1 MELYHEVAIGSPQN
15 RGLLIPQDQVIDVIL
30 EHGNSRAVYK
40 SLYLYDEE
48 GREYHKLRK
57 TFKDFLGKRY
67 IGNVLIDI
75 DRGENTN
82 EYTLNK
88 TKSVLFE
95 LEELGVQKRSYHVY
109 FSGTGYHIIISGE
122 VFNFPEGTSDLP
134 FIVKETMNNL
144 FSDID
149 LAVYNRTSIYRCA
162 NTLNQKSDLY
172 KVLIDNKKIDNLNSD
187 QIMIYAEKPLFSDV
201 EPIWGDGEL
210 EDKVITEVPKVRVME
225 SNAEP
230 RNIVPCVQKMYKLGP
245 EEGSRNNTLMRIAS
259 HFFRH
264 GIPSEAAKAAL
275 LHWNNGQLRNDVIIK
290 KVEDTYRGGYK
301 YGCKD
306 VLMAKHCQTHC
317 IHYKRKDYLIDVKNS
332 EDLQLELEE
341 RLETDFSGR
350 TIDLSRSLGVYD
362 KDATIYPGELVTIF
376 GSTGANKTALAQNIV
391 LGYNAMD
398 DQIVKEKQIPTLFL
412 SLELSGFVMHRR
424 NLQIVSGADK
434 DAVSHNYKSLYNF
447 HKEELS
453 HIIMQSVSPTIPQIQ
468 EKIKQ
473 LQPKCVVI
481 DYIDLVDVPFNRR
494 GEYEKLNFISH
505 SLSNIAVNED
515 IIIIQISQVSRDYSR
530 NQIMDLYAAKG
541 SGAIENA
548 SRKVIGITGSSDNKE
563 KKVSLFKNSDGD
575 LFDVTLEWTPS
586 FRLKR
591 QKPETV
597 DSKVIGKK
605 FTLVEDTW
613 QVQKNS

>member
-1 MELYHEVAIGSPQN
+1 MQLYHEIAIGSPRN
-15 RGLLIPQDQVIDVIL
+15 RGLLIPEEQVIDVL
-30 EHGNSRAVYK
+30 LKKGRNEAVYK

-48 GREYHKLRK
+48 GKEYHKIKK

-67 IGNVLIDI
+67 IKNVLIDI
-75 DRGENTN
+75 DKSQNTDD
-82 EYTLNK
+82 YTLNK

-95 LEELGVQKRSYHVY
+95 LEELGVQQRSYQIY
-109 FSGTGYHIIISGE
+109 FSGTGYHVEISGE
-122 VFNFPEGTSDLP
+122 VFNYPQGDNDLP

-149 LAVYNRTSIYRCA
+149 LAVYNRTSIYRCE
-162 NTLNQKSDLY
+162 NTLNQKSNLY
-172 KVLIDNKKIDNLNSD
+172 KIPLSHEQL
-187 QIMIYAEKPLFSDV
+187 QICTPQDIMKNAQSQSSIAL

-210 EDKVITEVPKVRVME
+210 EDKVIREVPKVRILQ

-230 RNIVPCVQKMYKLGP
+230 TNIVPCVQKMYKLGP

-275 LHWNNGQLRNDVIIK
+275 LHWNNNQLQDSVIIK
-290 KVEDTYRGGYK
+290 KVEDTYSGGYK

-306 VLMAKHCQTHC
+306 VLMEKHCQPNC
-317 IHYKRKDYLIDVKNS
+317 IHYKRKDYLVDVKS
-332 EDLQLELEE
+332 SDELQTELAS

-350 TIDLSRSLGVYD
+350 VIDLAKLFGVED

-391 LGYNAMD
+391 LGYNAED
-398 DQIVKEKQIPTLFL
+398 DEIKREAQVPTLFL

-424 NLQIVSGADK
+424 NLQIVSGTSK
-434 DAVSHNYKSLYNF
+434 DEVVKNYQKLYEY

-453 HIIMQSVSPTIPQIQ
+453 HIIMQSVSPTIQQIQ

-481 DYIDLVDVPFNRR
+481 DYIDLVDVPYNKR
-494 GEYEKLNFISH
+494 GEYEKLNYISH
-505 SLSNIAVNED
+505 SLSNIAVNDD

-548 SRKVIGITGSSDNKE
+548 SRKVIGITGSSETAD
-563 KKVSLFKNSDGD
+563 KKMSIYKNSDGD
-575 LFDVTLEWTPS
+575 LFEVELQWTPS
-586 FRLKR
+586 FRLKK
-591 QKPETV
+591 KPTMY
-597 DSKVIGKK
+597 SQALGGR
-605 FTLVEDTW
+605 FTIQE
-613 QVQKNS
+613 

>member
-1 MELYHEVAIGSPQN
+1 MQLYHEIAIGSPRN
-15 RGLLIPQDQVIDVIL
+15 RGLLIPKEQLIDIL
-30 EHGNSRAVYK
+30 LSDGKKQAIYK

-48 GREYHKLRK
+48 GKSYHKIKR

-67 IGNVLIDI
+67 INNVLIDI
-75 DRGENTN
+75 DKGQNTDD
-82 EYTLNK
+82 YTLNK

-95 LEELGVQKRSYHVY
+95 LEELGVQKRSYQIY
-109 FSGTGYHIIISGE
+109 YSGTGYHIEISEE
-122 VFNFPEGTSDLP
+122 VFNFPQGTSDLP

-144 FSDID
+144 FGDVD
-149 LAVYNRTSIYRCA
+149 LSVYNRTSIYRCE
-162 NTLNQKSDLY
+162 NTLNQKSNLY
-172 KVLIDNKKIDNLNSD
+172 KIPLTNSQLSRNKAEEIKDKARNQVKLNR
-187 QIMIYAEKPLFSDV
+187 

-210 EDKVITEVPKVRVME
+210 EDKVITEVPKVRVLQ

-230 RNIVPCVQKMYKLGP
+230 TNIVPCVQKMYKLGP

-275 LHWNNGQLRNDVIIK
+275 LHWNNGQLEDAVIIK
-290 KVEDTYRGGYK
+290 KVEDTYSGGYK

-306 VLMAKHCQTHC
+306 VLMEKHCQPNC
-317 IHYKRKDYLIDVKNS
+317 IHYKRKDYLVDVKS
-332 EDLQLELEE
+332 SDELQTELAS

-350 TIDLSRSLGVYD
+350 VIDLAKLFGVED
-362 KDATIYPGELVTIF
+362 KDATVYPGELVTIF

-391 LGYNAMD
+391 LGYNAED
-398 DQIVKEKQIPTLFL
+398 DEIKKEAQIPTLFL

-424 NLQIVSGADK
+424 NLQIVSGTSK
-434 DAVSHNYKSLYNF
+434 DEVVKNYQELYEY

-453 HIIMQSVSPTIPQIQ
+453 HIIMQSISPTIQQIQ

-481 DYIDLVDVPFNRR
+481 DYIDLVDVPYNKR
-494 GEYEKLNFISH
+494 GEYEKLNYISH

-515 IIIIQISQVSRDYSR
+515 IIIVQISQVSRDYSR

-548 SRKVIGITGSSDNKE
+548 SRKVIGITGSSETAD
-563 KKVSLFKNSDGD
+563 KKMSIYKNSDGD
-575 LFDVTLEWTPS
+575 LFEVELNWTPS
-586 FRLKR
+586 FRLKK
-591 QKPETV
+591 KPTMY
-597 DSKVIGKK
+597 SKVLGKR
-605 FTLVEDTW
+605 FTIQE
-613 QVQKNS
+613 

>member
-1 MELYHEVAIGSPQN
+1 MQLYHEVAIGSPRN
-15 RGLLIPQDQVIDVIL
+15 RGLLISPDEIIDVIL
-30 EHGNSRAVYK
+30 EHGDKYAVYK
-40 SLYLYDEE
+40 SLYLYDNE
-48 GREYHKLRK
+48 GRQYHKLRK
-57 TFKDFLGKRY
+57 SFKDFLGKRY
-67 IGNVLIDI
+67 IKDVLIDI
-75 DRGENTN
+75 DRADNTDN
-82 EYTLNK
+82 YTLNK
-88 TKSVLFE
+88 TKGVLFE
-95 LEELGVQKRSYHVY
+95 LEELGVQKRSYNVY

-122 VFNFPEGTSDLP
+122 VFNFPQGDTDLP

-149 LAVYNRTSIYRCA
+149 LSVYNRTSIYRCE
-162 NTLNQKSDLY
+162 NTLNQKSNLY
-172 KVLIDNKKIDNLNSD
+172 KIPLTHNQVQESD
-187 QIMIYAEKPLFSDV
+187 AESILLDSSKQIILDSD
-201 EPIWGDGEL
+201 PIWGDGEL
-210 EDKVITEVPKVRVME
+210 EKYLIKEVPKIRVMD
-225 SNAEP
+225 SNVEP

-264 GIPSEAAKAAL
+264 GIPSEAAKASL
-275 LHWNNGQLRNDVIIK
+275 LHWNNDQLRNDVIIR

-306 VLMAKHCQTHC
+306 VLMAKHCQTNC
-317 IHYKRKDYLIDVKNS
+317 IYYRRKDYLIDVKNS
-332 EDLQLELEE
+332 EELQSELAE

-350 TIDLSRSLGVYD
+350 TIDLAQILGVHN

-391 LGYNAMD
+391 LGYNAEY
-398 DQIVKEKQIPTLFL
+398 DQIIKEKQIPTLFL

-424 NLQIVSGADK
+424 NLQIVAGASK
-434 DAVSHNYKSLYNF
+434 DTVMSNYKNLYDY

-453 HIIMQSVSPTIPQIQ
+453 HIIMQSISPTIPQIQ
-468 EKIKQ
+468 DKIKQ

-481 DYIDLVDVPFNRR
+481 DYIDLVDVPFNKR
-494 GEYEKLNFISH
+494 GEYEKLNYISH

-548 SRKVIGITGSSDNKE
+548 SRKVIGITGSAEETE
-563 KKVSLFKNSDGD
+563 KQVSLYKNSDGD
-575 LFDVTLEWTPS
+575 LFDVKLEWTPS

-591 QKPETV
+591 KFPQVIE
-597 DSKVIGKK
+597 SKVMSRK
-605 FTLVEDTW
+605 FTILEE
-613 QVQKNS
+613 

>member
-1 MELYHEVAIGSPQN
+1 
-15 RGLLIPQDQVIDVIL
+15 
-30 EHGNSRAVYK
+30 
-40 SLYLYDEE
+40 
-48 GREYHKLRK
+48 
-57 TFKDFLGKRY
+57 
-67 IGNVLIDI
+67 
-75 DRGENTN
+75 
-82 EYTLNK
+82 
-88 TKSVLFE
+88 
-95 LEELGVQKRSYHVY
+95 
-109 FSGTGYHIIISGE
+109 
-122 VFNFPEGTSDLP
+122 
-134 FIVKETMNNL
+134 MNNL

-149 LAVYNRTSIYRCA
+149 LAVYNRTSIYRCEA
-162 NTLNQKSDLY
+162 TLNPKSGLYKIPLNHEEINTLSAEDIISNAK
-172 KVLIDNKKIDNLNSD
+172 D
-187 QIMIYAEKPLFSDV
+187 QIISQG

-210 EDKVITEVPKVRVME
+210 QKNVLTEVPKIRVME
-225 SNAEP
+225 SNVEP

-264 GIPSEAAKAAL
+264 GIPSEAAKASL

-306 VLMAKHCQTHC
+306 VLMAKYCQTHC

-332 EDLQLELEE
+332 EELQSELAE

-350 TIDLSRSLGVYD
+350 TIDLAQSLGVHD
-362 KDATIYPGELVTIF
+362 KDATVYPGELVTIF

-391 LGYNAMD
+391 LGYNAEY

-434 DAVSHNYKSLYNF
+434 NTVMNKYKALYDY

-468 EKIKQ
+468 DKIKQ

-481 DYIDLVDVPFNRR
+481 DYIDLVDVPFNKR
-494 GEYEKLNFISH
+494 GEYEKLNYISH
-505 SLSNIAVNED
+505 SLSNVAVNED

-548 SRKVIGITGSSDNKE
+548 SRKVIGITGSSDETE

-575 LFDVTLEWTPS
+575 LFDVKLEWTPS

-591 QKPETV
+591 KKTEEKIDKPM
-597 DSKVIGKK
+597 KKK
-605 FTLVEDTW
+605 FTIVEE
-613 QVQKNS
+613 

>member
-1 MELYHEVAIGSPQN
+1 MQLYHEIAIGSPRN
-15 RGLLIPQDQVIDVIL
+15 RGLLIPKEQLIDVLLSDGKKQAI
-30 EHGNSRAVYK
+30 YK

-48 GREYHKLRK
+48 GKSYHKIKR

-67 IGNVLIDI
+67 INNVLIDI
-75 DRGENTN
+75 DKGQNTDD
-82 EYTLNK
+82 YTLNK

-95 LEELGVQKRSYHVY
+95 LEELGVQKRSYQIY
-109 FSGTGYHIIISGE
+109 YSGTGYHIEISEE
-122 VFNFPEGTSDLP
+122 VFNFPQGTSDLP

-144 FSDID
+144 FGDVD
-149 LAVYNRTSIYRCA
+149 LSVYNRTSIYRCE
-162 NTLNQKSDLY
+162 NTLNQKSNLY
-172 KVLIDNKKIDNLNSD
+172 KIPLTNSQLSRNKAEDIKEKARNQVKLNR
-187 QIMIYAEKPLFSDV
+187 

-210 EDKVITEVPKVRVME
+210 EDKVITEVPKVRVLQ

-230 RNIVPCVQKMYKLGP
+230 TNIVPCVQKMYKLGP

-275 LHWNNGQLRNDVIIK
+275 LHWNNGQLEDAVIIK
-290 KVEDTYRGGYK
+290 KVEDTYSGGYK

-306 VLMAKHCQTHC
+306 VLMEKHCQPNC
-317 IHYKRKDYLIDVKNS
+317 IHYKRKDFLVDVKS
-332 EDLQLELEE
+332 SDELQTELAS

-350 TIDLSRSLGVYD
+350 VIDLAKLFGVED
-362 KDATIYPGELVTIF
+362 KDATVYPGELVTIF

-391 LGYNAMD
+391 LGYNAED
-398 DQIVKEKQIPTLFL
+398 DEIKKEAQIPTLFL

-424 NLQIVSGADK
+424 NLQIVSGTSK
-434 DAVSHNYKSLYNF
+434 DEVVKNYQELYEY

-453 HIIMQSVSPTIPQIQ
+453 HIIMQSISPTIQQIQ

-481 DYIDLVDVPFNRR
+481 DYIDLVDVPYNKR
-494 GEYEKLNFISH
+494 GEYEKLNYISH

-515 IIIIQISQVSRDYSR
+515 IIIVQISQVSRDYSR

-548 SRKVIGITGSSDNKE
+548 SRKVIGITGSSETAD
-563 KKVSLFKNSDGD
+563 KKMSIYKNSDGD
-575 LFDVTLEWTPS
+575 LFEVELNWTPS
-586 FRLKR
+586 FRLKK
-591 QKPETV
+591 KPTV
-597 DSKVIGKK
+597 YSKVLGKR
-605 FTLVEDTW
+605 FTIQE
-613 QVQKNS
+613 

>member
-1 MELYHEVAIGSPQN
+1 MQLYHEIAIGSPRN
-15 RGLLIPQDQVIDVIL
+15 RGLLIPKEQLIDVLLSDGKKQAI
-30 EHGNSRAVYK
+30 YK

-48 GREYHKLRK
+48 GKSYHKIKR

-67 IGNVLIDI
+67 INNVLIDI
-75 DRGENTN
+75 DKGQNTDD
-82 EYTLNK
+82 YTLNK

-95 LEELGVQKRSYHVY
+95 LEELGVQKRSYQIY
-109 FSGTGYHIIISGE
+109 YSGTGYHIEISEE
-122 VFNFPEGTSDLP
+122 VFNFPQGSSDLP

-144 FSDID
+144 FGDVD
-149 LAVYNRTSIYRCA
+149 LSVYNRTSIYRCE
-162 NTLNQKSDLY
+162 NTLNQKSNLY
-172 KVLIDNKKIDNLNSD
+172 KIPLTNSQLSRNKAEDIKEKARNQVKLNR
-187 QIMIYAEKPLFSDV
+187 

-210 EDKVITEVPKVRVME
+210 EDKVITEVPKVRVLQ

-230 RNIVPCVQKMYKLGP
+230 TNIVPCVQKMYKLGP

-275 LHWNNGQLRNDVIIK
+275 LHWNNGQLEDAVIIK
-290 KVEDTYRGGYK
+290 KVEDTYSGGYK

-306 VLMAKHCQTHC
+306 VLMEKHCQPNC
-317 IHYKRKDYLIDVKNS
+317 IHYKRKDYLVDVKS
-332 EDLQLELEE
+332 SDELQTELAS

-350 TIDLSRSLGVYD
+350 VIDLAKLFGVKD
-362 KDATIYPGELVTIF
+362 KDATVYPGELVTIF

-391 LGYNAMD
+391 LGYNAED
-398 DQIVKEKQIPTLFL
+398 DEIKKEAQIPTLFL

-424 NLQIVSGADK
+424 NLQIVSGTSK
-434 DAVSHNYKSLYNF
+434 DEVVKNYQELYEY

-453 HIIMQSVSPTIPQIQ
+453 HIIMQSISPTIQQIQ

-481 DYIDLVDVPFNRR
+481 DYIDLVDVPYNKR
-494 GEYEKLNFISH
+494 GEYEKLNYISH
-505 SLSNIAVNED
+505 SLSNMAVNDD

-548 SRKVIGITGSSDNKE
+548 SRKVIGITGSSETAD
-563 KKVSLFKNSDGD
+563 KKMSIYKNSDGD
-575 LFDVTLEWTPS
+575 LFEVELNWTPS
-586 FRLKR
+586 FRLKK
-591 QKPETV
+591 KPTV
-597 DSKVIGKK
+597 YSEVLGKR
-605 FTLVEDTW
+605 FTIQE
-613 QVQKNS
+613 

>member
-1 MELYHEVAIGSPQN
+1 VQLYHEIAIGSPRN
-15 RGLLIPQDQVIDVIL
+15 RGLLIPKEQLIDIL
-30 EHGNSRAVYK
+30 LSDGKKQAIYK

-48 GREYHKLRK
+48 GKSYHKIKR

-67 IGNVLIDI
+67 INNVLIDI
-75 DRGENTN
+75 DKGQNTDD
-82 EYTLNK
+82 YTLNK

-95 LEELGVQKRSYHVY
+95 LEELGVQKRSYQIY
-109 FSGTGYHIIISGE
+109 YSGTGYHIEISEE
-122 VFNFPEGTSDLP
+122 VFNFPQGTSDLP

-144 FSDID
+144 FGDVD
-149 LAVYNRTSIYRCA
+149 LSVYNRTSIYRCE
-162 NTLNQKSDLY
+162 NTLNQKSNLY
-172 KVLIDNKKIDNLNSD
+172 KIPLTNSQLSRNKAEEIKDKARSQVKLNR
-187 QIMIYAEKPLFSDV
+187 

-210 EDKVITEVPKVRVME
+210 EDKVITEVPKVRVLQ

-230 RNIVPCVQKMYKLGP
+230 TNIVPCVQKMYKLGP

-275 LHWNNGQLRNDVIIK
+275 LHWNNGQLEDAVIIK
-290 KVEDTYRGGYK
+290 KVEDTYSGGYK

-306 VLMAKHCQTHC
+306 VLMEKHCQPNC
-317 IHYKRKDYLIDVKNS
+317 IHYKRKDYLVDVKS
-332 EDLQLELEE
+332 SDELQTELAS

-350 TIDLSRSLGVYD
+350 VIDLAKLFGVED
-362 KDATIYPGELVTIF
+362 KDATVYPGELVTIF

-391 LGYNAMD
+391 LGYNAED
-398 DQIVKEKQIPTLFL
+398 DEIKKEAQIPTLFL

-424 NLQIVSGADK
+424 NLQIVSGTSK
-434 DAVSHNYKSLYNF
+434 DEVVKNYQELYEY

-453 HIIMQSVSPTIPQIQ
+453 HIIMQSISPTIQQIQ

-481 DYIDLVDVPFNRR
+481 DYIDLVDVPYNKR
-494 GEYEKLNFISH
+494 GEYEKLNYISH

-515 IIIIQISQVSRDYSR
+515 IIIVQISQVSRDYSR

-548 SRKVIGITGSSDNKE
+548 SRKVIGITGSSETAD
-563 KKVSLFKNSDGD
+563 KKMSIYKNSDGD
-575 LFDVTLEWTPS
+575 LFEVELNWTPS
-586 FRLKR
+586 FRLKK
-591 QKPETV
+591 KPTMY
-597 DSKVIGKK
+597 SKVLGKR
-605 FTLVEDTW
+605 FTIQE
-613 QVQKNS
+613 

>member
-1 MELYHEVAIGSPQN
+1 MELYHEVAIGSPRN
-15 RGLLIPQDQVIDVIL
+15 RGLLIPQEQVIDVIL
-30 EHGNSRAVYK
+30 EHGNKYPVYK

-48 GREYHKLRK
+48 GRQYHKLRK

-67 IGNVLIDI
+67 IKDVLIDI
-75 DRGENTN
+75 DKGDNSD

-95 LEELGVQKRSYHVY
+95 LEELGVHKRSYNIY

-144 FSDID
+144 FSEID
-149 LAVYNRTSIYRCA
+149 LAVYNRTSIYRCTA
-162 NTLNQKSDLY
+162 TINQKSNLY
-172 KVLIDNKKIDNLNSD
+172 KIPLTHNQVNNLKAEEIFSKAQK
-187 QIMIYAEKPLFSDV
+187 QIILQR

-210 EDKVITEVPKVRVME
+210 EKQVITKIPKIRIME
-225 SNAEP
+225 SNVEP

-245 EEGSRNNTLMRIAS
+245 EEGSRNNTMMRIAS
-259 HFFRH
+259 QFFRH
-264 GIPSEAAKAAL
+264 AIPSAAAKASL
-275 LHWNNGQLRNDVIIK
+275 LEWNNGQLRSDIILK

-306 VLMAKHCQTHC
+306 VLMAKFCQTNC
-317 IHYKRKDYLIDVKNS
+317 IYYKRKDYLIDVKNS
-332 EDLQLELEE
+332 EELQADLEE

-350 TIDLSRSLGVYD
+350 TIDLAKLFGVHN
-362 KDATIYPGELVTIF
+362 KDATVYPGELVTIF

-391 LGYNAMD
+391 LGYNAD
-398 DQIVKEKQIPTLFL
+398 LDQIIKEKQLPTLFL

-424 NLQIVSGADK
+424 NLQIVSGASK
-434 DAVSHNYKSLYNF
+434 DTVMDNYKSLYKY

-453 HIIMQSVSPTIPQIQ
+453 HIIMQSISPTIPQIQ

-481 DYIDLVDVPFNRR
+481 DYIDLVDVPFNKR
-494 GEYEKLNFISH
+494 GEYEKLNYISH

-548 SRKVIGITGSSDNKE
+548 SRKVIGITGSAEETEKE
-563 KKVSLFKNSDGD
+563 VSIYKNSDGD
-575 LFDVTLEWTPS
+575 LFDVKLEWTPS
-586 FRLKR
+586 FRLKKK
-591 QKPETV
+591 QPEIIH
-597 DSKVIGKK
+597 SKVMNRQ
-605 FTLVEDTW
+605 FTIVE
-613 QVQKNS
+613 

>member
-1 MELYHEVAIGSPQN
+1 MQLYHEIAIGSPRN
-15 RGLLIPQDQVIDVIL
+15 RGLLIPKEQLIDVLLSDGKKQAI
-30 EHGNSRAVYK
+30 YK

-48 GREYHKLRK
+48 GKSYHKIKR

-67 IGNVLIDI
+67 INNVLIDI
-75 DRGENTN
+75 DKGQNTDD
-82 EYTLNK
+82 YTLNK

-95 LEELGVQKRSYHVY
+95 LEELGVQKRSYQIY
-109 FSGTGYHIIISGE
+109 YSGTGYHIEISEE
-122 VFNFPEGTSDLP
+122 VFNFPQGSSDLP

-144 FSDID
+144 FGDVD
-149 LAVYNRTSIYRCA
+149 LSVYNRTSIYRCE
-162 NTLNQKSDLY
+162 NTLNQKSNLY
-172 KVLIDNKKIDNLNSD
+172 KIPLTNSQLSRNKAEDIKEKARNQVKLNR
-187 QIMIYAEKPLFSDV
+187 

-210 EDKVITEVPKVRVME
+210 EDKVITEVPKVRVLQ

-230 RNIVPCVQKMYKLGP
+230 TNIVPCVQKMYKLGP

-275 LHWNNGQLRNDVIIK
+275 LHWNNGQLEDAVIIK
-290 KVEDTYRGGYK
+290 KVEDTYSGGYK

-306 VLMAKHCQTHC
+306 VLMEKHCQPNC
-317 IHYKRKDYLIDVKNS
+317 IHYKRKDYLVDVKS
-332 EDLQLELEE
+332 SDELQTELAS

-350 TIDLSRSLGVYD
+350 VIDLAKLFGVED
-362 KDATIYPGELVTIF
+362 KDATVYPGELVTIF

-391 LGYNAMD
+391 LGYNAED
-398 DQIVKEKQIPTLFL
+398 DEIKKEAQIPTLFL

-424 NLQIVSGADK
+424 NLQIVSGTSK
-434 DAVSHNYKSLYNF
+434 DEVVKNYQELYEY

-453 HIIMQSVSPTIPQIQ
+453 HIIMQSISPTIQQIQ

-481 DYIDLVDVPFNRR
+481 DYIDLVDVPYNKR
-494 GEYEKLNFISH
+494 GEYEKLNYISH

-515 IIIIQISQVSRDYSR
+515 IIIVQISQVSRDYSR

-548 SRKVIGITGSSDNKE
+548 SRKVIGITGSSETAD
-563 KKVSLFKNSDGD
+563 KKMSIYKNSDGD
-575 LFDVTLEWTPS
+575 LFEVELNWTPS
-586 FRLKR
+586 FRLKK
-591 QKPETV
+591 KPTV
-597 DSKVIGKK
+597 YSEVLGKR
-605 FTLVEDTW
+605 FTIQE
-613 QVQKNS
+613 

>member
-1 MELYHEVAIGSPQN
+1 MELYHEVAIGSPRN
-15 RGLLIPQDQVIDVIL
+15 RGLLIPQEQVIDVIL
-30 EHGNSRAVYK
+30 EHGNKYPVYK

-48 GREYHKLRK
+48 GRQYHKLRK

-67 IGNVLIDI
+67 IKDVLIDI
-75 DRGENTN
+75 DKGDNSD

-95 LEELGVQKRSYHVY
+95 LEELGVHKRSYNIY

-144 FSDID
+144 FSEID
-149 LAVYNRTSIYRCA
+149 LAVYNRTSIYRCTA
-162 NTLNQKSDLY
+162 TLNQKSNLY
-172 KVLIDNKKIDNLNSD
+172 KIPLTHNQVNNLKAEEIFSKAQK
-187 QIMIYAEKPLFSDV
+187 QIILQR

-210 EDKVITEVPKVRVME
+210 EKQVITKIPKIRIME
-225 SNAEP
+225 SNVEP

-245 EEGSRNNTLMRIAS
+245 EEGSRNNTMMRIAS

-264 GIPSEAAKAAL
+264 GIPSAAAKASL
-275 LHWNNGQLRNDVIIK
+275 LEWNNGQLRSDIILK

-306 VLMAKHCQTHC
+306 VLMAKFCQTNC
-317 IHYKRKDYLIDVKNS
+317 IYYKRKDYLIDVKNS
-332 EDLQLELEE
+332 EELQADLEE

-350 TIDLSRSLGVYD
+350 TIDLAKLFGVHN
-362 KDATIYPGELVTIF
+362 KDATVYPGELVTIF

-391 LGYNAMD
+391 LGYNAD
-398 DQIVKEKQIPTLFL
+398 LDQIIKEKQLPTLFL

-424 NLQIVSGADK
+424 NLQIVSGASK
-434 DAVSHNYKSLYNF
+434 DTVMDNYKSLYKY

-453 HIIMQSVSPTIPQIQ
+453 HIIMQSISPTIPQIQ

-481 DYIDLVDVPFNRR
+481 DYIDLVDVPFNKR
-494 GEYEKLNFISH
+494 GEYEKLNYISH

-548 SRKVIGITGSSDNKE
+548 SRKVIGITGSAEETEKE
-563 KKVSLFKNSDGD
+563 VSIYKNSDGD
-575 LFDVTLEWTPS
+575 LFDVKLEWTPS
-586 FRLKR
+586 FRLKKK
-591 QKPETV
+591 QPEIIH
-597 DSKVIGKK
+597 SKVMNRQ
-605 FTLVEDTW
+605 FTIVE
-613 QVQKNS
+613 

>member
-1 MELYHEVAIGSPQN
+1 MELYHEVAIGSPRN
-15 RGLLIPQDQVIDVIL
+15 RGLLIPQEQVIDVIL
-30 EHGNSRAVYK
+30 EHGNKYPVYK

-48 GREYHKLRK
+48 GRQYHKLRK

-67 IGNVLIDI
+67 IKDVLIDI
-75 DRGENTN
+75 DKGDNSD

-95 LEELGVQKRSYHVY
+95 LEELGVHKRSYNIY

-144 FSDID
+144 FSEID
-149 LAVYNRTSIYRCA
+149 LAVYNRTSIYRCTA
-162 NTLNQKSDLY
+162 TINQKSNLY
-172 KVLIDNKKIDNLNSD
+172 KIPLTHNQVNNLKAEEIFSKAQK
-187 QIMIYAEKPLFSDV
+187 QIILQR

-210 EDKVITEVPKVRVME
+210 EKQVITKIPKIRIME
-225 SNAEP
+225 SNVEP

-245 EEGSRNNTLMRIAS
+245 EEGSRNNTMMRIAS

-264 GIPSEAAKAAL
+264 GIPSAAAKASL
-275 LHWNNGQLRNDVIIK
+275 LEWNNGQLRSDIILK

-306 VLMAKHCQTHC
+306 VLMAKFCQTNC
-317 IHYKRKDYLIDVKNS
+317 IYYKRKDYLIDVKNS
-332 EDLQLELEE
+332 EELQADLEE

-350 TIDLSRSLGVYD
+350 TIDLAKLFGVHN
-362 KDATIYPGELVTIF
+362 KDATVYPGELVTIF

-391 LGYNAMD
+391 LGYNAD
-398 DQIVKEKQIPTLFL
+398 LDQIIKEKQLPTLFL

-424 NLQIVSGADK
+424 NLQIVSGASK
-434 DAVSHNYKSLYNF
+434 DTVMDNYKSLYKY

-453 HIIMQSVSPTIPQIQ
+453 HIIMQSISPTIPQIQ

-481 DYIDLVDVPFNRR
+481 DYIDLVDVPFNKR
-494 GEYEKLNFISH
+494 GEYEKLNYISH

-548 SRKVIGITGSSDNKE
+548 SRKVIGITGSAEETEKE
-563 KKVSLFKNSDGD
+563 VSIYKNSDGD
-575 LFDVTLEWTPS
+575 LFDVKLEWTPS
-586 FRLKR
+586 FRLKKK
-591 QKPETV
+591 QPEIIH
-597 DSKVIGKK
+597 SKVMNRQ
-605 FTLVEDTW
+605 FTIVE
-613 QVQKNS
+613 

>member
-1 MELYHEVAIGSPQN
+1 VELYHEVAIGSPRN
-15 RGLLIPQDQVIDVIL
+15 RGLLIPQEQVIDVIL
-30 EHGNSRAVYK
+30 EHGKNYPVYK

-67 IGNVLIDI
+67 IRDVLIDI
-75 DRGENTN
+75 DRGDNSDD
-82 EYTLNK
+82 YTLNK
-88 TKSVLFE
+88 TKSILFE
-95 LEELGVQKRSYHVY
+95 LEELDVHRHSYNIY

-122 VFNFPEGTSDLP
+122 VFNFPNGNPNLP
-134 FIVKETMNNL
+134 FVVKETMNNL
-144 FSDID
+144 FSEID
-149 LAVYNRTSIYRCA
+149 LAVYNRTSIYRCP
-162 NTLNQKSDLY
+162 NTLNQKSNLY
-172 KVLIDNKKIDNLNSD
+172 KIPLTHKQVSKFKAK
-187 QIMIYAEKPLFSDV
+187 QIHIKASRQITLETD
-201 EPIWGDGEL
+201 PIWGDGEL
-210 EDKVITEVPKVRVME
+210 EKKLVTEVPEIRVME
-225 SNAEP
+225 SDVEP

-245 EEGSRNNTLMRIAS
+245 QEGTRNNTMMRIAS

-264 GIPSEAAKAAL
+264 GIPSVATKAAL
-275 LHWNNGQLRNDVIIK
+275 LEWNGGQLRSDVIIK

-306 VLMAKHCQTHC
+306 VLMAKYCQTNC
-317 IHYKRKDYLIDVKNS
+317 IYYRRKDYLIDVKNS
-332 EDLQLELEE
+332 EELQADLAE

-350 TIDLSRSLGVYD
+350 TIDLAKSLGVYD
-362 KDATIYPGELVTIF
+362 KDATVYPGELVTIF

-391 LGYNAMD
+391 LGYNAD
-398 DQIVKEKQIPTLFL
+398 HDQIIKEKQIPTLFL
-412 SLELSGFVMHRR
+412 SLELSGYVMHRR
-424 NLQIVSGADK
+424 NLQIVSGANK
-434 DAVSHNYKSLYNF
+434 DTVMKNYKSLYEY
-447 HKEELS
+447 HKQELS

-494 GEYEKLNFISH
+494 GEYEKLNYISH

-548 SRKVIGITGSSDNKE
+548 SRKVIGITGSADDAE
-563 KKVSLFKNSDGD
+563 KQVSLYKNSDGD
-575 LFDVTLEWTPS
+575 LFDVQLEWTPS
-586 FRLKR
+586 FRLKKK
-591 QKPETV
+591 KPEV
-597 DSKVIGKK
+597 IHSKIMNKR
-605 FTLVEDTW
+605 FTIVEE
-613 QVQKNS
+613 

>member
-1 MELYHEVAIGSPQN
+1 VQLYHEIAIGSPRN
-15 RGLLIPQDQVIDVIL
+15 RGLLIPKEQLIDIL
-30 EHGNSRAVYK
+30 LSDGKKQAIYK

-48 GREYHKLRK
+48 GKSYHKIKR

-67 IGNVLIDI
+67 INNVLIDI
-75 DRGENTN
+75 DKGQNTDD
-82 EYTLNK
+82 YTLNK

-95 LEELGVQKRSYHVY
+95 LEELGVQKRSYQIY
-109 FSGTGYHIIISGE
+109 YSGTGYHIEISEE
-122 VFNFPEGTSDLP
+122 VFNFPQGTSDLP

-144 FSDID
+144 FGDVD
-149 LAVYNRTSIYRCA
+149 LSVYNRTSIYRCE
-162 NTLNQKSDLY
+162 NTLNQKSNLY
-172 KVLIDNKKIDNLNSD
+172 KIPLTNSQLSRNKAEDIKDKARNQVKLNR
-187 QIMIYAEKPLFSDV
+187 

-210 EDKVITEVPKVRVME
+210 EDKVITEVPKVRVLQ

-230 RNIVPCVQKMYKLGP
+230 TNIVPCVQKMYKLGP

-275 LHWNNGQLRNDVIIK
+275 LHWNNGQLEDAVIIK
-290 KVEDTYRGGYK
+290 KVEDTYSGGYK

-306 VLMAKHCQTHC
+306 VLMEKHCQPNC
-317 IHYKRKDYLIDVKNS
+317 IHYKRKDYLVDVKS
-332 EDLQLELEE
+332 SDELQTELAS

-350 TIDLSRSLGVYD
+350 VIDLAKLFGVED
-362 KDATIYPGELVTIF
+362 KDATVYPGELVTIF

-391 LGYNAMD
+391 LGYNAED
-398 DQIVKEKQIPTLFL
+398 DEIKKEAQIPTLFL

-424 NLQIVSGADK
+424 NLQIVSGTSK
-434 DAVSHNYKSLYNF
+434 DEVVKNYQELYEY

-453 HIIMQSVSPTIPQIQ
+453 HIIMQSISPTIQQIQ

-481 DYIDLVDVPFNRR
+481 DYIDLVDVPYNKR
-494 GEYEKLNFISH
+494 GEYEKLNYISH

-515 IIIIQISQVSRDYSR
+515 IIIVQISQVSRDYSR

-548 SRKVIGITGSSDNKE
+548 SRKVIGITGSSETAD
-563 KKVSLFKNSDGD
+563 KKMSIYKNSDGD
-575 LFDVTLEWTPS
+575 LFEVELNWTPS
-586 FRLKR
+586 FRLKK
-591 QKPETV
+591 KPTMY
-597 DSKVIGKK
+597 SKVLGKR
-605 FTLVEDTW
+605 FTIQE
-613 QVQKNS
+613 

>member
-1 MELYHEVAIGSPQN
+1 MELYHEVAIGSPRN
-15 RGLLIPQDQVIDVIL
+15 RGLLIPEEQIVDVIL
-30 EHGNSRAVYK
+30 EHGDKHAVYK

-48 GREYHKLRK
+48 GRQYHRLRK
-57 TFKDFLGKRY
+57 TFRDFLGKRY
-67 IGNVLIDI
+67 IKDILIDI
-75 DRGENTN
+75 DKGDNTDD
-82 EYTLNK
+82 YTLNK
-88 TKSVLFE
+88 TKGVLYE
-95 LEELGVQKRSYHVY
+95 LEQLYVQKHSFNVY
-109 FSGTGYHIIISGE
+109 FSGTGYHIVISEE
-122 VFNFPEGTSDLP
+122 VFNFPQGSTDLP

-149 LAVYNRTSIYRCA
+149 LAVYSRTSIYRCH
-162 NTLNQKSDLY
+162 NTLNQKSGLY
-172 KVLIDNKKIDNLNSD
+172 KIPLTRKQIQECSAKDIMSIASKQIILNT
-187 QIMIYAEKPLFSDV
+187 
-201 EPIWGDGEL
+201 EPTWGDGEL
-210 EDKVITEVPKVRVME
+210 EKSVITNIPKIRVLDT
-225 SNAEP
+225 NVEP
-230 RNIVPCVQKMYKLGP
+230 KNIVPCVQKMYKLGP
-245 EEGSRNNTLMRIAS
+245 EEGSRNNTMMRIAS

-264 GIPSEAAKAAL
+264 GIPSAAAKAAL
-275 LHWNNGQLRNDVIIK
+275 LEWNGGQLRDEIIIK

-306 VLMAKHCQTHC
+306 ELMAKYCQTNC

-332 EDLQLELEE
+332 EELQSELAE

-350 TIDLSRSLGVYD
+350 TIDLGKSLGVHN
-362 KDATIYPGELVTIF
+362 KDAMIYPGELVTIF

-391 LGYNAMD
+391 LGYNAEHN
-398 DQIVKEKQIPTLFL
+398 QIVKEKQIPTLFL

-424 NLQIVSGADK
+424 NLQIVSGTNK
-434 DAVSHNYKSLYNF
+434 DTVMNNYKSLYEY

-468 EKIKQ
+468 DKIKQ

-481 DYIDLVDVPFNRR
+481 DYVDLVDVPYNKR
-494 GEYEKLNFISH
+494 GEYEKLNYISH

-548 SRKVIGITGSSDNKE
+548 SRKVIGITGSSDDIG
-563 KKVSLFKNSDGD
+563 KKVTLFKNSDGD
-575 LFDVTLEWTPS
+575 LFEVDLEWTPS

-591 QKPETV
+591 KRDLLNENN
-597 DSKVIGKK
+597 K
-605 FTLVEDTW
+605 FKIVEE
-613 QVQKNS
+613 

>member
-1 MELYHEVAIGSPQN
+1 MQLYHEIAIGSPRN
-15 RGLLIPQDQVIDVIL
+15 RGLLIPESQVIDIL
-30 EHGNSRAVYK
+30 LKHGKKEAVYK

-48 GREYHKLRK
+48 GKEYHKIKR

-67 IGNVLIDI
+67 IKSVLIDI
-75 DRGENTN
+75 DKGQNTDD
-82 EYTLNK
+82 YTLNK
-88 TKSVLFE
+88 TRSVLFE
-95 LEELGVQKRSYHVY
+95 LEELGVQQRSYQIY
-109 FSGTGYHIIISGE
+109 FSGTGYHIEINGE
-122 VFNFPEGTSDLP
+122 VFNFPEGSNDLP

-144 FSDID
+144 FNDVD
-149 LAVYNRTSIYRCA
+149 LSVYNRTAIYRCE
-162 NTLNQKSDLY
+162 NTLNQKSNLY
-172 KVLIDNKKIDNLNSD
+172 KIPLSHE
-187 QIMIYAEKPLFSDV
+187 QIQMCDAEDILKNAQQQSSIAL
-201 EPIWGDGEL
+201 EPTWGDGEL
-210 EDKVITEVPKVRVME
+210 EDKVIKEIPKVRILQ

-230 RNIVPCVQKMYKLGP
+230 NNIVPCVQKMYKLGP

-275 LHWNNGQLRNDVIIK
+275 LHWNGNQLQDSVVIK
-290 KVEDTYRGGYK
+290 KVEDTYKGNYK

-306 VLMAKHCQTHC
+306 VLMEKHCQPNC
-317 IHYKRKDYLIDVKNS
+317 IHYKRKDYLVDVKSSDELQS
-332 EDLQLELEE
+332 ELAS

-350 TIDLSRSLGVYD
+350 VIDLAKLFGVED
-362 KDATIYPGELVTIF
+362 KDATVYPGELVTIF

-391 LGYNAMD
+391 LGYNAED
-398 DQIVKEKQIPTLFL
+398 DEIKREAQIPTLFL

-424 NLQIVSGADK
+424 NLQIVSDTSK
-434 DAVSHNYKSLYNF
+434 DDVVKNYQQLYEH

-453 HIIMQSVSPTIPQIQ
+453 HIIMQSVSPTIQQIQ

-481 DYIDLVDVPFNRR
+481 DYIDLVDVPYNKR
-494 GEYEKLNFISH
+494 GEYEKLNYISH

-548 SRKVIGITGSSDNKE
+548 SRKVIGITGSSETADKRM
-563 KKVSLFKNSDGD
+563 SIYKNSDGD
-575 LFDVTLEWTPS
+575 LFEVDLNWTPS
-586 FRLKR
+586 FRLKK
-591 QKPETV
+591 KPTMYSRV
-597 DSKVIGKK
+597 LGRR
-605 FTLVEDTW
+605 FTIEE
-613 QVQKNS
+613 

>member
-1 MELYHEVAIGSPQN
+1 MQLYHEIAIGSPRN
-15 RGLLIPQDQVIDVIL
+15 RGLLIPEEQVIDVL
-30 EHGNSRAVYK
+30 LKKGRNEAVYK

-48 GREYHKLRK
+48 GKEYHKIKK

-67 IGNVLIDI
+67 IRNVLIDI
-75 DRGENTN
+75 DKSQNTDD
-82 EYTLNK
+82 YTLNK

-95 LEELGVQKRSYHVY
+95 LEELGVQQRSYQIY
-109 FSGTGYHIIISGE
+109 FSGTGYHIEISEE
-122 VFNFPEGTSDLP
+122 VFNYPQGDNDLP

-149 LAVYNRTSIYRCA
+149 LAVYNRTSIYRCE
-162 NTLNQKSDLY
+162 NTLNQKSNLY
-172 KVLIDNKKIDNLNSD
+172 KIPLSHEQL
-187 QIMIYAEKPLFSDV
+187 QICTAQDIMKNAQSQSSIALD
-201 EPIWGDGEL
+201 PIWGDGEL
-210 EDKVITEVPKVRVME
+210 EDKVIREIPKVRILQ

-230 RNIVPCVQKMYKLGP
+230 TNIVPCVQKMYKLGP

-275 LHWNNGQLRNDVIIK
+275 LHWNNNQLQDSVIIK
-290 KVEDTYRGGYK
+290 KVEDTYSGGYK

-306 VLMAKHCQTHC
+306 VLMEKHCQPNC
-317 IHYKRKDYLIDVKNS
+317 IHYKRKDYLVDVKS
-332 EDLQLELEE
+332 SDELQTELAS

-350 TIDLSRSLGVYD
+350 VIDLAKLFGVED

-391 LGYNAMD
+391 LGYNAED
-398 DQIVKEKQIPTLFL
+398 DEIKREAQVPTLFL

-424 NLQIVSGADK
+424 NLQIVSGTSK
-434 DAVSHNYKSLYNF
+434 DEVVKNYQKLYEY

-453 HIIMQSVSPTIPQIQ
+453 HIIMQSVSPTIQQIQ

-481 DYIDLVDVPFNRR
+481 DYIDLVDVPYNKR
-494 GEYEKLNFISH
+494 GEYEKLNYISH
-505 SLSNIAVNED
+505 SLSNIAVNDD

-548 SRKVIGITGSSDNKE
+548 SRKVIGITGSSETAD
-563 KKVSLFKNSDGD
+563 KKMSIYKNSDGD
-575 LFDVTLEWTPS
+575 LFEVELQWTPS
-586 FRLKR
+586 FRLKK
-591 QKPETV
+591 KPTMY
-597 DSKVIGKK
+597 SHALGGR
-605 FTLVEDTW
+605 FTIQE
-613 QVQKNS
+613 

>member
-1 MELYHEVAIGSPQN
+1 MQLYHEIAIGSPRN
-15 RGLLIPQDQVIDVIL
+15 RGLLIPESQIIDIL
-30 EHGNSRAVYK
+30 LKHGKKEAVYK

-48 GREYHKLRK
+48 GKEYHKIKR

-67 IGNVLIDI
+67 IKSVLIDI
-75 DRGENTN
+75 DKGQNTDD
-82 EYTLNK
+82 YTLNK
-88 TKSVLFE
+88 TRSVLFE
-95 LEELGVQKRSYHVY
+95 LEELGVQQRSYQIY
-109 FSGTGYHIIISGE
+109 FSGTGYHIEINGE
-122 VFNFPEGTSDLP
+122 VFNFPEGNNDLP

-144 FSDID
+144 FNDVD
-149 LAVYNRTSIYRCA
+149 LSVYNRTAIYRCE
-162 NTLNQKSDLY
+162 NTLNQKSNLY
-172 KVLIDNKKIDNLNSD
+172 KIPLSHE
-187 QIMIYAEKPLFSDV
+187 QIQMCDAEDILKNAQQQSSIAL
-201 EPIWGDGEL
+201 EPTWGDGEL
-210 EDKVITEVPKVRVME
+210 EDKVIKEIPKVRILQ

-230 RNIVPCVQKMYKLGP
+230 NNIVPCVQKMYKLGP

-275 LHWNNGQLRNDVIIK
+275 LHWNGNQLQDSVVIK
-290 KVEDTYRGGYK
+290 KVEDTYKGNYK

-306 VLMAKHCQTHC
+306 VLMEKHCQPNC
-317 IHYKRKDYLIDVKNS
+317 IHYKRKDYLVDVKSSDELQS
-332 EDLQLELEE
+332 ELAS

-350 TIDLSRSLGVYD
+350 VIDLAKLFGVED
-362 KDATIYPGELVTIF
+362 KDATVYPGELVTIF

-391 LGYNAMD
+391 LGYNAED
-398 DQIVKEKQIPTLFL
+398 DEIKREAQIPTLFL

-424 NLQIVSGADK
+424 NLQIVSDTSK
-434 DAVSHNYKSLYNF
+434 DDVVKNYQQLYEH

-453 HIIMQSVSPTIPQIQ
+453 HIIMQSVSPTIQQIQ

-481 DYIDLVDVPFNRR
+481 DYIDLVDVPYNKR
-494 GEYEKLNFISH
+494 GEYEKLNYISH

-548 SRKVIGITGSSDNKE
+548 SRKVIGITGSSETADKRM
-563 KKVSLFKNSDGD
+563 SIYKNSDGD
-575 LFDVTLEWTPS
+575 LFEVDLNWTPS
-586 FRLKR
+586 FRLKK
-591 QKPETV
+591 KPTMY
-597 DSKVIGKK
+597 SQILGRR
-605 FTLVEDTW
+605 FTIEE
-613 QVQKNS
+613 

>member
-1 MELYHEVAIGSPQN
+1 MQLYHEIAIGSPRN
-15 RGLLIPQDQVIDVIL
+15 RGLLIPKEQLIDVLLSDGKKQAI
-30 EHGNSRAVYK
+30 YK

-48 GREYHKLRK
+48 GKSYHKIKR

-67 IGNVLIDI
+67 INNVLIDI
-75 DRGENTN
+75 DKGQNTDD
-82 EYTLNK
+82 YTLNK

-95 LEELGVQKRSYHVY
+95 LEELGVQKRSYQIY
-109 FSGTGYHIIISGE
+109 YSGTGYHIEISEE
-122 VFNFPEGTSDLP
+122 VFNFPQGSSDLP

-144 FSDID
+144 FGDVD
-149 LAVYNRTSIYRCA
+149 LSVYNRTSIYRCE
-162 NTLNQKSDLY
+162 NTLNQKSNLY
-172 KVLIDNKKIDNLNSD
+172 KIPLTNSQLSRNKAEDIKEKARNQVKLNR
-187 QIMIYAEKPLFSDV
+187 

-210 EDKVITEVPKVRVME
+210 EDKVITEVPKVRVLQ

-230 RNIVPCVQKMYKLGP
+230 TNIVPCVQKMYKLGP

-275 LHWNNGQLRNDVIIK
+275 LHWNNGQLEDAVIIK
-290 KVEDTYRGGYK
+290 KVEDTYSGGYK

-306 VLMAKHCQTHC
+306 VLMEKHCQPNC
-317 IHYKRKDYLIDVKNS
+317 IHYKRKDYLVDVKS
-332 EDLQLELEE
+332 SDELQTELAS

-350 TIDLSRSLGVYD
+350 VIDLAKLFGVED
-362 KDATIYPGELVTIF
+362 KDATVYPGELVTIF

-391 LGYNAMD
+391 LGYNAED
-398 DQIVKEKQIPTLFL
+398 DEIKKEAQIPTLFL

-424 NLQIVSGADK
+424 NLQIVSGTSK
-434 DAVSHNYKSLYNF
+434 DEVVKNYQELYEY

-453 HIIMQSVSPTIPQIQ
+453 HIIMQSISPTIQQIQ

-481 DYIDLVDVPFNRR
+481 DYIDLVDVPYNKR
-494 GEYEKLNFISH
+494 GEYEKLNYISH
-505 SLSNIAVNED
+505 SLSNMAVNDD

-548 SRKVIGITGSSDNKE
+548 SRKVIGITGSSETAD
-563 KKVSLFKNSDGD
+563 KKMSIYKNSDGD
-575 LFDVTLEWTPS
+575 LFEVELNWTPS
-586 FRLKR
+586 FRLKK
-591 QKPETV
+591 KPTV
-597 DSKVIGKK
+597 YSKVLGKR
-605 FTLVEDTW
+605 FTIQE
-613 QVQKNS
+613 